1 MSLTQP
7 DPSVRLPCGNVGA
20 ASWRRSA
27 DLLRQTGDI
36 ESADAAQQSALR
48 ASISDPV
55 LVGAALALRGGRLAE
70 AERTLRARL
79 KAFPTDVPAIRM
91 LAEVAAQLGRYDDS
105 VLLLE
110 RTLELSPGF
119 DAARYHYAL
128 VLQRLSRSSAALAE
142 IDFLLRKSPHD
153 PRYRLLK
160 ASVLVRLGEY
170 GHAIDLYEA
179 LLAEQPAFALGWM
192 SLGHALKTVG
202 RTADCIAAYRRAVS
216 IAPQLGEAWWSLA
229 NLKTFR
235 FSDDDIALMRRE
247 FGRVELPEEDRL
259 HLNFALGKA
268 LEDAG
273 GADHQAF
280 EHYSRGAAI
289 RCSQLGYDPALTTRS
304 CERSKTLFSG
314 AFLAEREG
322 SGCQAA
328 DPIFIV
334 GLPRAGSTLV
344 EQILASHP
352 LVEGTMELP
361 DIPAIA
367 HRLEGINHSAAYPD
381 ALADLD
387 ANGLRALG
395 EEYLARTR
403 VQRKSGKPF
412 FIDKMPNNWLHIGLI
427 HLILPDAKI
436 IDVRRHP
443 MACCFSNFKQHFARG
458 QAFTYSLDHL
468 GRYYRDYTA
477 LTAHFDR
484 VLPNRVHRVCYEDL
498 ITDTESQVR
507 KLLSHCGL
515 PFDPACL
522 NFHQTDRAV
531 RTASAEQVRQPIYRS
546 SLDQWRRFERW
557 LGPLADALQDATL
570 PGFSNDAHPS

>member
-7 DPSVRLPCGNVGA
+7 GPSVQLPFGNFDA
-20 ASWRRSA
+20 TSWRRSA

-36 ESADAAQQSALR
+36 EVADAAQQSALR

-55 LVGAALALRGGRLAE
+55 LVGAALALRDGRLAE

-79 KAFPTDVPAIRM
+79 KAFPTDVAAIRM

-110 RTLELSPGF
+110 RALELSPGF

-128 VLQRLSRSSAALAE
+128 VLQRLNRSSAALAE
-142 IDFLLRKSPHD
+142 IDLLLRKSPQD

-170 GHAIDLYEA
+170 AHAIALYEA
-179 LLAEQPAFALGWM
+179 LLVEQPAFALGWM

-247 FGRVELPEEDRL
+247 FVREELREEDRL

-273 GADHQAF
+273 SADEQAF

-289 RCSQLGYDPALTTRS
+289 RCTQLAYDPERTTRS
-304 CERSKTLFSG
+304 CERSKALFSG
-314 AFLAEREG
+314 TFLAEREG

-361 DIPAIA
+361 DILAIA
-367 HRLEGINHSAAYPD
+367 HRLEGFKHSAAYPEV
-381 ALADLD
+381 LADFD
-387 ANGLRALG
+387 ANGLMALG
-395 EEYLARTR
+395 EEYLVRTR

-427 HLILPDAKI
+427 HLILPNAKI

-468 GRYYRDYTA
+468 GRYYRDYAA

-484 VLPNRVHRVCYEDL
+484 VLPDRVHRVCYEEL

-507 KLLSHCGL
+507 KLLTHCGL

-557 LGPLADALQDATL
+557 LGPLADALQDPT
-570 PGFSNDAHPS
+570 PVSCSKDAHS